1 MLAQRAT
8 KFKLRRGDKSLCGGS
23 TTNFGD
29 GGGTGLHGGENP
41 WMRGGKK
48 SGSPGSTFDCSPG
61 FHIWDQT
68 LHQDIN
74 DISRLP

>member
-1 MLAQRAT
+1 MR
-8 KFKLRRGDKSLCGGS
+8 
-23 TTNFGD
+23 
-29 GGGTGLHGGENP
+29 GGG
-41 WMRGGKK
+41 GGKK